1 MNTPAESLL
10 GTQRRRVSLL
20 DLAEPPDGTAPPDEE
35 EPFAEPEED
44 HDDGDDV

>member
-35 EPFAEPEED
+35 GNLAEPEEEESED
-44 HDDGDDV
+44 E